1 MGAILRLKTR
11 SMIDTFLRIVLFLL
25 VLEAALL
32 PSESAKN
39 EQQGF
44 GQELDSQFDHQK
56 MDQTLR
62 QLGELL
68 LGAVPTVILLATLSI
83 LYTFLVHR
91 PLTVVLAERRNRTQ
105 GAMEKARADIA
116 AAEGRTADY
125 EQRLRE
131 ARQKICKNQ
140 EARRQQANQSR
151 VEAVNQSRTRAQEQV
166 EQARTAIEV
175 DKKLAISKL
184 QSDAARLATD
194 IVRTV
199 LRPMAGPSQVVGQ

>member
-1 MGAILRLKTR
+1 V
-11 SMIDTFLRIVLFLL
+11 SPVIDTFLAIVLVLL

-32 PSESAKN
+32 PAKTAST
-39 EQQGF
+39 F
-44 GQELDSQFDHQK
+44 SKDLIVSFDHQNQK

-68 LGAVPTVILLATLSI
+68 LGAVPTVILLALLSI
-83 LYTFLVHR
+83 FYNFVVHR
-91 PLTVVLAERRNRTQ
+91 PLTAGLAERRNRTL

-131 ARQKICKNQ
+131 ARQKIFKNQ

-151 VEAVNQSRTRAQEQV
+151 SQAVNEARTRALEQV
-166 EQARTAIEV
+166 EQARAGIED
-175 DKKLAISKL
+175 DKQQAMSKL
-184 QSDAARLATD
+184 QTDAARLATE

-199 LRPMAGPSQVVGQ
+199 LRPMASPSQVGGQ

>member
-1 MGAILRLKTR
+1 
-11 SMIDTFLRIVLFLL
+11 
-25 VLEAALL
+25 
-32 PSESAKN
+32 
-39 EQQGF
+39 
-44 GQELDSQFDHQK
+44 

-68 LGAVPTVILLATLSI
+68 LGAVPTVILLATLYI

-91 PLTVVLAERRNRTQ
+91 PLTAVLAERRNRTQ

-116 AAEGRTADY
+116 AAEARTAEY

-131 ARQKICKNQ
+131 ARLKVFKNQ
-140 EARRQQANQSR
+140 EARRQQATQSR
-151 VEAVNQSRTRAQEQV
+151 SQAVNQARVRAQEQV
-166 EQARTAIEV
+166 KQARAAIEV
-175 DKKLAISKL
+175 DKQQAMSKL

-199 LRPMAGPSQVVGQ
+199 LRPVAAPSLVGGQ